1 VLRHETGLSV
11 LRCPLTK
18 RSSVCSEEAA
28 GIGKAM
34 HSYRKYFALLVVGL
48 ASIANAQVDTGGI
61 SGTVKDPGGAVIT
74 NAIVTVTNPGRGS
87 STTTKT
93 NQDGLY
99 TVVDLKPGTYNVSA
113 SAPGFQTIT
122 QTGIDVRLQDR
133 LAINFDLQL
142 GQTST
147 SIQVEAA
154 APALET
160 QTSSLGQVIE
170 DKAIEGLPLNGRNYI
185 QLAIL
190 GAGTSPSQ
198 RSNERN
204 SFVANGQREI
214 QNSYV
219 LDGIDNKNKIVGFD
233 SSDAESIEPVLD
245 AIQEFKVQIGTFSAE
260 FGQSAGGV
268 VNVSIR
274 SGTDH
279 IHGTL
284 FEYLRN
290 SWLDASPFFQPA
302 LTAKP
307 QFIQN
312 QYGATVGGPIIKNRT
327 FLFFA
332 WQSSRTDDASPQLGT
347 VPTASEL
354 QGYFTSPIYNPATTT
369 ANPNGSG
376 YVRTQFPG
384 NRILPSDFDP
394 VAAKLIALF
403 PSPNLTGAN
412 NFFSNQEEIVNN
424 DQYIGRVDHRF
435 SDKDTAFV
443 HYIASFS
450 TNILPSALPPPA
462 SSASHVWPE
471 AHSFAAS
478 ESHIFSPTL
487 LNEARVGYQETR
499 EKQTILGPR
508 LFAQYGIIGAPDLP
522 QVVGL
527 PTFAVSGLTTI
538 GSTGPGTLQTAATG
552 SGNLPIDKQGRT
564 IQVNDNLTWERGRHV
579 LKFGFDFQE
588 VTLYANS
595 TLSAR
600 PSYSFSGVY
609 TQNPQGR
616 TGTGNPLADFLLGY
630 TSSSSV
636 STRSDS
642 ESRQHIWQGYVQ
654 DDWKVTSQLTINA
667 GLRYELPLPFYET
680 ANHYSDLILEPGPLY
695 GTLLDAD
702 DAAKYGYRK
711 SFVDPNL
718 HNFAPRL
725 GFAWQVNPRTVVR
738 AAGGIFYARDENV
751 PVADRPTNNPPY
763 FISSSYTSDQIDPSI
778 ILATGFPANATD
790 PASVKTPSV
799 NTYLKHSPTPYV
811 QQWTLNVQRDIG
823 EGFVAQ
829 LTYVGSGTRDLYY
842 PNQIDQPTPG
852 PGAIQAR
859 RPFPLYSALHEY
871 APLVDAN
878 YSSLQ
883 AQVERRFRN
892 GFSLLTAYTWGHAID
907 NGPSQVDSVVGPQN
921 SHNFAAERG
930 SSAFDI
936 RNRVVVSALY
946 ELPFGKGKF
955 FLSNS
960 RLGNAIAGGWL
971 LTGIFS
977 AQGGLPFTPVESVDQ
992 SNTGT
997 TEHPNRIGNGN
1008 LPSSQRTIDRWFDTS
1023 AFATP
1028 TQYTF
1033 GNSGRDILVGP
1044 GFHNTD
1050 LGLSRS
1056 ISLVESTSLELRA
1069 EAFNLFN
1076 TPQFGLPN
1084 ATLGQATTAVISSVL
1099 NPQRQIQIAA
1109 RVRF

>member
-1 VLRHETGLSV
+1 
-11 LRCPLTK
+11 
-18 RSSVCSEEAA
+18 
-28 GIGKAM
+28 M
-34 HSYRKYFALLVVGL
+34 
-48 ASIANAQVDTGGI
+48 
-61 SGTVKDPGGAVIT
+61 
-74 NAIVTVTNPGRGS
+74 
-87 STTTKT
+87 
-93 NQDGLY
+93 
-99 TVVDLKPGTYNVSA
+99 
-113 SAPGFQTIT
+113 
-122 QTGIDVRLQDR
+122 RLQDR
-133 LAINFDLQL
+133 LAINFDLQV

-147 SIQVEAA
+147 SIQVQGS

-160 QTSSLGQVIE
+160 ETSSLGQVVE
-170 DKAIEGLPLNGRNYI
+170 GKAVESLPLNGRNYI

-233 SSDAESIEPVLD
+233 SSDAESIEPIVD
-245 AIQEFKVQIGTFSAE
+245 AIQEFKVQTATFSAE

-268 VNVSIR
+268 VNASIR

-279 IHGTL
+279 IHGSL

-312 QYGATVGGPIIKNRT
+312 QYGATIGGPIVKNRT

-332 WQSSRTDDASPQLGT
+332 WQSSRIDDASPQLGV
-347 VPTASEL
+347 VPTPSQL
-354 QGYFTSPIYNPATTT
+354 QGNFISPIYNPATTEP
-369 ANPNGSG
+369 NPNGSG
-376 YVRTQFPG
+376 YVRTPFAG
-384 NRILPSDFDP
+384 NHIPTSSFDP
-394 VAAKLIALF
+394 VAAKLLSLYPA
-403 PSPNLTGAN
+403 PNLTGAN
-412 NFFSNQEEIVNN
+412 NFFSNQKETVNN

-435 SDKDTAFV
+435 SDKDSVFAR
-443 HYIASFS
+443 YIASFS
-450 TNILPSALPPPA
+450 TNILPAPLPPPA
-462 SSASHVWPE
+462 SSPSIVSPE
-471 AHSFAAS
+471 AHSFVAS
-478 ESHIFSPTL
+478 ESHIFTPTL
-487 LNEARVGYQETR
+487 LNEARIGYQETR
-499 EKQTILGPR
+499 ERQTISGPR
-508 LFAQYGIIGAPDLP
+508 LFDQYGIIGAPNLP
-522 QVVGL
+522 NVTGL
-527 PTFAVSGLTTI
+527 PTFAVSSLTTI
-538 GSTGPGTLQTAATG
+538 GTTGPGTLQTAATG

-564 IQVNDNLTWERGRHV
+564 IQVNDNLTWERGRHT
-579 LKFGFDFQE
+579 LKFGFDFQQ

-609 TQNPQGR
+609 TQDPQNR
-616 TGTGNPLADFLLGY
+616 SSTGSPLADFLLGD

-654 DDWKVTSQLTINA
+654 DDWKVSSRLTVNA

-680 ANHYSDLILEPGPLY
+680 SDHYANVILEPGELY
-695 GTLLDAD
+695 GTLLNASDAGQ
-702 DAAKYGYRK
+702 YGYRR

-718 HNFAPRL
+718 HNLAPRL
-725 GFAWQVNPRTVVR
+725 GLAWQADPKTVVR

-763 FISSSYTSDQIDPSI
+763 YVLSSYTSDQIDPSI
-778 ILATGFPANATD
+778 VLATGFPANAID
-790 PASVKTPSV
+790 PSSVKTPSV
-799 NTYLKHSPTPYV
+799 NSYLKHSPTPYV
-811 QQWTLNVQRDIG
+811 QQWTLNFQHDFG
-823 EGFVAQ
+823 LGFVGQ
-829 LTYVGSGTRDLYY
+829 LSYVGSVTHHLYY

-852 PGAIQAR
+852 PGGVQAR
-859 RPFPLYSALHEY
+859 RPFPEYSALHAY

-878 YSSLQ
+878 YNSLQ
-883 AQVERRFRN
+883 AQMERRFKN

-907 NGPSQVDSVVGPQN
+907 DGPSQVDTVVAPQN
-921 SHNFAAERG
+921 AYDFAAERG
-930 SSAFDI
+930 SSAFDV
-936 RNRVVVSALY
+936 RNRLVVSALY
-946 ELPFGKGKF
+946 ELPFGKGKP
-955 FLSNS
+955 FLSSS

-977 AQGGLPFTPVESVDQ
+977 AQGGLPFTPVESVDA

-997 TEHPNRIGNGN
+997 TEHPDRIGNGN
-1008 LPSSQRTIDRWFDTS
+1008 LSSGQRTIGHWFDTS
-1023 AFATP
+1023 AFVTP
-1028 TQYTF
+1028 AQYTF
-1033 GNSGRDILVGP
+1033 GNSGRNILTGP
-1044 GFHNTD
+1044 GFHNID
-1050 LGLSRS
+1050 FGLSRS
-1056 ISLVESTSLELRA
+1056 ISLLESTSLELRA

-1084 ATLGQATTAVISSVL
+1084 ATLGQTTTAVISSVT

-1109 RVRF
+1109 KVHF

>member
-1 VLRHETGLSV
+1 
-11 LRCPLTK
+11 
-18 RSSVCSEEAA
+18 
-28 GIGKAM
+28 M
-34 HSYRKYFALLVVGL
+34 HAYVKYLAFLAVGFASL
-48 ASIANAQVDTGGI
+48 AYAQVDTGSI
-61 SGTVKDPGGAVIT
+61 SGTVKDPGGAVIA
-74 NAIVTVTNPGRGS
+74 NAAVTVANPGSGS
-87 STTTKT
+87 SVTTHT
-93 NQDGLY
+93 NQTGLY
-99 TVVDLKPGTYNVSA
+99 TAVDLKPGLYSVSV
-113 SAPGFQTIT
+113 SVPGFQSIT
-122 QTGIDVRLQDR
+122 KTGIDVRLQDR

-147 SIQVEAA
+147 SIQVQAT
-154 APALET
+154 APPLET
-160 QTSSLGQVIE
+160 ETSSLGQVIE
-170 DKAIEGLPLNGRNYI
+170 DKAIESLPLNGRNYI

-245 AIQEFKVQIGTFSAE
+245 AIQEFKVQTGTFSAE

-268 VNVSIR
+268 VNASIR
-274 SGTDH
+274 SGTEH

-312 QYGATVGGPIIKNRT
+312 QYGATIGGPIIKNRT

-332 WQSSRTDDASPQLGT
+332 WQSARTDDASPQLGV
-347 VPTASEL
+347 VPTPSEL
-354 QGYFTSPIYNPATTT
+354 QGNFTTPIYNPAST
-369 ANPNGSG
+369 APNPNGSG
-376 YVRTQFPG
+376 YVRTLFPG
-384 NRILPSDFDP
+384 NRILPSDSDP
-394 VAAKLIALF
+394 VAAKLAALF
-403 PSPNLTGAN
+403 PTPNLTGAN
-412 NFFSNQEEIVNN
+412 NFFSNQEETVDN
-424 DQYIGRVDHRF
+424 DQYLARVDHRF

-443 HYIASFS
+443 HYIASFT
-450 TNILPSALPPPA
+450 TNSLPAALPPPA
-462 SSASHVWPE
+462 SSPSIVWPE

-499 EKQTILGPR
+499 EKQTVIGPR
-508 LFAQYGIIGAPDLP
+508 LFEQYGILGAPALP
-522 QVVGL
+522 NITGL

-538 GSTGPGTLQTAATG
+538 GTTGPGTLQTAATG

-579 LKFGFDFQE
+579 FKFGFDFQQ
-588 VTLYANS
+588 VTLYANV

-609 TQNPQGR
+609 TQNPQDR
-616 TGTGNPLADFLLGY
+616 TGTGNPVADFLLGY
-630 TSSSSV
+630 TSASSV
-636 STRSDS
+636 STASDS

-654 DDWKVTSQLTINA
+654 DDWKATSRLTINA

-680 ANHYSDLILEPGPLY
+680 ANHYSDVILEPGPLY
-695 GTLLDAD
+695 GTLLNASN
-702 DAAKYGYRK
+702 AAQYGYRK
-711 SFVDPNL
+711 SFVDPNF

-725 GFAWQVNPRTVVR
+725 GFAWQANDKTVVR
-738 AAGGIFYARDENV
+738 AAGGIFFARDENV

-763 FISSSYTSDQIDPSI
+763 YILSSYTSDQIDPSI
-778 ILATGFPANATD
+778 ILATGFPANAID

-799 NTYLKHSPTPYV
+799 NSYLKHSPTPYV

-823 EGFVAQ
+823 YGFVAQ
-829 LTYVGSGTRDLYY
+829 LTYVGSGTHDLYY
-842 PNQIDQPTPG
+842 PNQIDQPAPG
-852 PGAIQAR
+852 PGAVQAR
-859 RPFPLYSALHEY
+859 RPFPQYSALHAY

-878 YSSLQ
+878 YNSLQ
-883 AQVERRFRN
+883 GQVERRFKS
-892 GFSLLTAYTWGHAID
+892 GFSLLVAYTWGHAID
-907 NGPSQVDSVVGPQN
+907 NGPSEVDTVVGPQN
-921 SHNFAAERG
+921 AHNFAAERG
-930 SSAFDI
+930 NSAFDI
-936 RNRVVVSALY
+936 RNRLVVSTLY
-946 ELPFGKGKF
+946 ELPFGKGKL
-955 FLSNS
+955 FLANS

-977 AQGGLPFTPVESVDQ
+977 AQSGLPFTPVESVDE

-997 TEHPNRIGNGN
+997 TEHPDRVGNGN
-1008 LPSSQRTIDRWFDTS
+1008 LPSSQRIITHWFDTS
-1023 AFATP
+1023 AFTTP
-1028 TQYTF
+1028 VQYTF
-1033 GNSGRDILVGP
+1033 GNSGRDILIGP

-1050 LGLSRS
+1050 FGLSRS
-1056 ISLVESTSLELRA
+1056 ISLIERTSLEIRA

-1084 ATLGQATTAVISSVL
+1084 ATLGQSTTAVISSVT
-1099 NPQRQIQIAA
+1099 NPQRQLQLAA
-1109 RVRF
+1109 RVHF